1 MTYLILII
9 KVMKRY
15 LKTNLNSEK
24 KENKENKENLQKTR
38 LKRHS
43 VLDREIR
50 IFVTFESNWI
60 YLIPKSIELIEP
72 TWNEWI

>member
-24 KENKENKENLQKTR
+24 KESKENLQKTR

-43 VLDREIR
+43 VLDLEIR

>member
-24 KENKENKENLQKTR
+24 KECKENLQKTR
-38 LKRHS
+38 LKMHS

>member
-24 KENKENKENLQKTR
+24 KESKENLQKTR

-43 VLDREIR
+43 VLDLEIR

-60 YLIPKSIELIEP
+60 YLIPKSIELIES
-72 TWNEWI
+72 TWNDWI

>member
-24 KENKENKENLQKTR
+24 KESKENLQKTR
-38 LKRHS
+38 LKMHS
-43 VLDREIR
+43 VLDLEIR